1 MIVAFGAFLIAG
13 AMLNW
18 EWFMNNYKSRRLVEL
33 IGRNNARIIY
43 GIVGGALIVAG
54 ALFAFGVIGA

>member
-43 GIVGGALIVAG
+43 GIVGGAL
-54 ALFAFGVIGA
+54 FAFGVIGA